1 MRNLLSTNP
10 SDRKHAASI
19 AKNQTMK
26 VITHKQMKL
35 ATEHVAE
42 LLKRDG
48 ASQTLTVQE
57 WLDAAQPQPGV
68 FPSSLP
74 ALEILGLLGFGDEVV
89 QAETSG

>member
-1 MRNLLSTNP
+1 MLSTNP
-10 SDRKHAASI
+10 LSREHAAFVVRH
-19 AKNQTMK
+19 QGMK

-35 ATEHVAE
+35 AIEHLAE

-48 ASQTLTVQE
+48 ASQILTVQE
-57 WLDAAQPQPGV
+57 WLDAAQPQPGQ

-89 QAETSG
+89 QPEAAG

>member
-1 MRNLLSTNP
+1 
-10 SDRKHAASI
+10 
-19 AKNQTMK
+19 MK

-35 ATEHVAE
+35 ATEHLAE

-57 WLDAAQPQPGV
+57 WLECCPASTGRV
-68 FPSSLP
+68 PSSLP

-89 QAETSG
+89 QPGTSG